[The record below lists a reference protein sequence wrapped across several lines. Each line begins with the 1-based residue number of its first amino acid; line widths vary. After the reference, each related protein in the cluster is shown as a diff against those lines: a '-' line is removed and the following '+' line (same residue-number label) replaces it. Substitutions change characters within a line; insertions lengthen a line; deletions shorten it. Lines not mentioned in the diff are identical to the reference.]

1 MIGLFVYALG
11 IVLTAIPVA
20 RAGCTVGFCTVA
32 SVLWPLF
39 WLSFAVHYYRSW
51 RAQRALRAALHA
63 LYRARYQ
70 STDRFSA

>member
-11 IVLTAIPVA
+11 VVLTAIPVR

-51 RAQRALRAALHA
+51 RAQRALRAALLA
-63 LYRARYQ
+63 LYRARCQ
-70 STDRFSA
+70 PTDRFSA